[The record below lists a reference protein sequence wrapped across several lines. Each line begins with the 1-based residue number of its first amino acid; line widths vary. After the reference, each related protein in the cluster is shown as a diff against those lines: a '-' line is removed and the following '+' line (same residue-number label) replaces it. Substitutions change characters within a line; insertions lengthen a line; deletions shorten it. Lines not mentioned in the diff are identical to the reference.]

1 MFSNDILSKINQRE
15 RQIMV
20 HSYLYYVLSE
30 NIIDDFTYDKFAREL
45 AQLIRYYPEEHKQS
59 VYYKYF
65 KEFGQDG
72 CYSGY
77 YLPKDLPETINS
89 AFRLLRYKELNR

>member
-1 MFSNDILSKINQRE
+1 
-15 RQIMV
+15 MV

-45 AQLIRYYPEEHKQS
+45 AQLIKYYPEEHKQS

-65 KEFGQDG
+65 KEFGKDG

-77 YLPKDLPETINS
+77 YLPKNLLETINN